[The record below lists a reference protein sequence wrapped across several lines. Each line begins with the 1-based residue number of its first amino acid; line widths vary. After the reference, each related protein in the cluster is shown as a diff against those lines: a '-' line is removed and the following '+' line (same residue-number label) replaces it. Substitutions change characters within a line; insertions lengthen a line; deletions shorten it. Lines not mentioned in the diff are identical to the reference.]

1 MANIEEMKAN
11 LENLKNEY
19 LEIVKELEPLK
30 ENEIV
35 KRFIELSNKES
46 NIKYQLKRLPL
57 DIEVEKMKSCN
68 HLFIIGHRDSYF
80 DGHKSVTDTYPYC
93 VKCGLDA
100 KYIDRDTFS
109 YEFLTPLQKQMIYI
123 YRNGCKGIYWK
134 HYCKPIIAT
143 QIYRDL
149 RKGLPNLSDEEL
161 FEHFKVAITNYENKE
176 MVKTK

>member
-1 MANIEEMKAN
+1 MANIEEMKER
-11 LENLKNEY
+11 LENLK
-19 LEIVKELEPLK
+19 KEQSEVETELIQLR
-30 ENEIV
+30 ENELI
-35 KRFIELSNKES
+35 KRYIELCNKES
-46 NIKYQLKRLPL
+46 SITYKFKKMSL
-57 DIEVEKMKSCN
+57 DIDTEIMKSCN

-109 YEFLTPLQKQMIYI
+109 YEFLTPLQKQMINI

-176 MVKTK
+176 KIKTK